1 MSVKAINPI
10 QLRTLLSKEIEEY
23 RANFLKKKITYEEMH
38 SLLDQILFERE
49 IMIDEFN
56 ALKEAEK
63 SCIQKDHSDEQSLN
77 LLLQEVDEFL
87 YNDFYY
93 LSKKLNY
100 SPGEVLTFLMEDFIS
115 RFDGVFPDFSAE
127 SLSKLLNINSK
138 ISINRQEQLAI
149 TNEDLLDLS
158 DTNTQID
165 FNYIDTLEF
174 LNVDVKSFSR
184 FVCSISNCN
193 LVRVPQTIPKL
204 LLYAKCRNCSYFEFF
219 EEDHH
224 SLLNAK
230 KLEYAKEAN
239 EVVENWKNGK

>member
-1 MSVKAINPI
+1 MSVKTINPI

-23 RANFLKKKITYEEMH
+23 RTSFLKKKITYEEMH
-38 SLLDQILFERE
+38 SLFDQILYERE
-49 IMIDEFN
+49 IMISEFD
-56 ALKEAEK
+56 ALKEAVK
-63 SCIQKDHSDEQSLN
+63 SGIQKDHFNEQSLN
-77 LLLQEVDEFL
+77 LLIREVDELL

-127 SLSKLLNINSK
+127 SLSKLLNIKSK
-138 ISINRQEQLAI
+138 ISINRQDQLAI

-158 DTNTQID
+158 DSNTQID

-174 LNVDVKSFSR
+174 INVDVNSFSR
-184 FVCSISNCN
+184 FVGSISHCN

-219 EEDHH
+219 EEANYPQ
-224 SLLNAK
+224 LNAK